1 MMVPLVEIPF
11 KAAGALQGGRCKDC
25 QALAFPPPP
34 ICATCL
40 SQAIEPYALPSRGK
54 LYSFTV
60 VHRKDADPLMV
71 GYADLPDGLRVFG
84 QIAPSSTPVIEG
96 RIRIEA
102 NAQGPFHCLFVPSET
117 G

>member
-34 ICATCL
+34 VCASCL
-40 SQAIEPYALPSRGK
+40 SQAIEPYVLPNDGT

-60 VHRKDADPLMV
+60 VHRKDTGPLMV

-84 QIAPSSTPVIEG
+84 QIAPSSRPLIEG
-96 RIRIEA
+96 QVRITV
-102 NAQGPFHCLFVPSET
+102 NAEGPPHCLFIPTEA
-117 G
+117 